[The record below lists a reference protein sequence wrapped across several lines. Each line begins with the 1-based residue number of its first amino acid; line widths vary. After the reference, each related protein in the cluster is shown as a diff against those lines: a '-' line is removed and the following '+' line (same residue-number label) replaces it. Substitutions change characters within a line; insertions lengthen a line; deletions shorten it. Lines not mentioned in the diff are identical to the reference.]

1 VGPDMTAEG
10 LTAVGPDPTA
20 GAATEAGVVLA
31 GGRTMGRG
39 PGPQAAAT
47 EAAKE
52 VAKPHRATP
61 MGRDGRLQG
70 VVNKEA
76 AKPHRAIPMARDRGG
91 ADRACVDGRSA
102 STLKAKAPLRFMP
115 ERGLAWTWA
124 DMQRGPERDLPR
136 QG

>member
-1 VGPDMTAEG
+1 VVP
-10 LTAVGPDPTA
+10 PPTCWP
-20 GAATEAGVVLA
+20 
-31 GGRTMGRG
+31 RG
-39 PGPQAAAT
+39 PLWQAF
-47 EAAKE
+47 
-52 VAKPHRATP
+52 
-61 MGRDGRLQG
+61 G
-70 VVNKEA
+70 VIKEA
-76 AKPHRAIPMARDRGG
+76 AKPHRAIPMDRDRGG

>member
-1 VGPDMTAEG
+1 MG
-10 LTAVGPDPTA
+10 VGPDPTVE
-20 GAATEAGVVLA
+20 AATEAGVVLV

-52 VAKPHRATP
+52 MAKPHRAT
-61 MGRDGRLQG
+61 
-70 VVNKEA
+70 
-76 AKPHRAIPMARDRGG
+76 PMARDRGG
-91 ADRACVDGRSA
+91 ADQACADGRSA

>member
-1 VGPDMTAEG
+1 MTTEG
-10 LTAVGPDPTA
+10 LTDVGPGPTVE
-20 GAATEAGVVLA
+20 AATEAGVVLV

-39 PGPQAAAT
+39 PGPRAAAT
-47 EAAKE
+47 EAVKG

-61 MGRDGRLQG
+61 MGRDGGPQG

-76 AKPHRAIPMARDRGG
+76 AKPHRAIPMDRDRGG
-91 ADRACVDGRSA
+91 ADRACVDGQPA

-124 DMQRGPERDLPR
+124 DRQRGPERNLPR

>member
-1 VGPDMTAEG
+1 
-10 LTAVGPDPTA
+10 
-20 GAATEAGVVLA
+20 
-31 GGRTMGRG
+31 MGRD
-39 PGPQAAAT
+39 PGPQVVAMGAVKGA
-47 EAAKE
+47 
-52 VAKPHRATP
+52 AKPHRAAP
-61 MGRDGRLQG
+61 MGRDRGPQG

-76 AKPHRAIPMARDRGG
+76 AKPHRAIPMDRGRGG

-136 QG
+136 HR